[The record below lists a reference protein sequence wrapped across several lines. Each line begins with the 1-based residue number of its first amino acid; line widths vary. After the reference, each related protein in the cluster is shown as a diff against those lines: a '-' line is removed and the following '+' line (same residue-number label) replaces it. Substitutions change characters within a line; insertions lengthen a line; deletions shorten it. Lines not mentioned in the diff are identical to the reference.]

1 MNAMVRFA
9 VCLLAAVSMVL
20 LAVSP
25 SIARAEG
32 LFAGMKLGGI
42 PRGLPGPDEIAFP
55 KKYDPGTIVV
65 VAAHKR
71 LYYVTSR
78 GKALRYVVG
87 VGRDGMGWKGTAQI
101 ARKAEW
107 PAWTPPAE
115 MHARAWA
122 KGVNLP
128 QQLDGGP
135 GNPLGAA
142 ALYLYS
148 NGKDTLYRIHGTN
161 EPWNLGK
168 AVTSGCIRMLNH
180 HVVDLYKR
188 VKIGTRVI
196 VL

>member
-1 MNAMVRFA
+1 MKSGYRFA
-9 VCLLAAVSMVL
+9 ACVIAALSGAFMGAAPQGAL
-20 LAVSP
+20 
-25 SIARAEG
+25 AEG
-32 LFAGMKLGGI
+32 FFAGTKLGPI

-55 KKYDPGTIVV
+55 KKFDPGTIVV

-87 VGRDGMGWKGTAQI
+87 VGRDGMRWKGSAQI

-115 MHARAWA
+115 MHARARA

-196 VL
+196 VM

>member
-1 MNAMVRFA
+1 
-9 VCLLAAVSMVL
+9 
-20 LAVSP
+20 
-25 SIARAEG
+25 
-32 LFAGMKLGGI
+32 
-42 PRGLPGPDEIAFP
+42 
-55 KKYDPGTIVV
+55 V

-115 MHARAWA
+115 MHARARA